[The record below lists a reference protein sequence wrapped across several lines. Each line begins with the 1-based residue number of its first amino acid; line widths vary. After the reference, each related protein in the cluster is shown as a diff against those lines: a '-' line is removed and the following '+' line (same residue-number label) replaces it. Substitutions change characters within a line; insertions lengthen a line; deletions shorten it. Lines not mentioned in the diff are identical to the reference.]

1 MTAPLKLFNIPAAY
15 PFLESFAH
23 GLLGAYGDEF
33 QHLKILLPTRR
44 ACRNLRNAFLR
55 INDGTPFILPNLI
68 PVGDLDEDELKLHAI
83 AAGHSAEI
91 MAIKPAISPLRR
103 RLLLAQLIQRIPDQ
117 NTRPEQAVAL
127 ADSLARLIDT
137 VHNEDLSF
145 DALSNLVAAEF
156 ATHWQITLDFLEI
169 IRVHWPKILE
179 SEGCIDPADRRN
191 RLIKLLI
198 NIWQKDAP
206 QSPIIAAGITGSLP
220 STAALLHIIAQLPRG
235 EVILPGLDH
244 YMDSESWAA
253 LEASHPQHVFKQLL
267 SRMDGVS
274 YKDVPDWPSL
284 SFAPARPDAITA
296 RFDLLSET
304 MRPAESCYKWARLRM
319 RDDDARKAGLDASL
333 TNMHLMQA
341 KTEQE
346 EAEKISLILRETLE
360 HPRKTAIVVTPDRA
374 LARRIGAAMRRW
386 DIQLD
391 DSAGTPMHYTRIGSW
406 LQSSALFL
414 IENMRPLPFLNFLH
428 HQLASC
434 GCEDHYIA
442 DIASLF
448 DRHILRGA
456 APATGYDGLYA
467 RIDKRL
473 KEERINAEIA
483 DKCRGFLDHLQSL
496 TAPLHTLC
504 QDGKH
509 DFIAWLNAHIETAE
523 NLAAQ
528 PDKDGAMRLWCG
540 EDGEEIALF
549 LSELKR
555 QAYNLPKMDGE
566 SYLAILIQLMRGMS
580 VRPLYGTHPRLQVLG
595 QLEAR
600 MIHADVM
607 ILAGLNEGTWPSD
620 PGHDPWM
627 SRPMRSDFGLPSLE
641 QAIGQAAH
649 DFVQCFTG
657 TDVYLTRAER
667 KDGAPTVTSRWL
679 LRLNAVLQA
688 LGREVED
695 LTFRPVEDWH
705 SALMRHDDITTPI
718 SRPEPRPPVSARPTS
733 LAVTSIGR
741 WMRDPYSLYASHIL
755 RLQKL
760 NPVEED
766 ASALDQ
772 GNFIHKVLEE
782 FTRQYPDTLPGDAA
796 DKILALAEEIKQ
808 DWPEVQ
814 NIPNF
819 WWPRCARALTWF
831 VEHEQNW
838 RKAGNRPSAIEST
851 GQIDWVGFTLR
862 ATADRIDSTAFGE
875 KIIIDYKTGTPP
887 SKQDMVAG
895 WEPQLPLEALIVQKD
910 GFSGVSGQVKDLQI
924 WRVTGGTPA
933 GNIHSHDDLMDAA
946 LSAAE
951 DGLTQLIKAFE
962 SAETPYYSL
971 PNPAGAPDENRQD
984 YAHLARV
991 AEWELGVAAPKAA
1004 QSVKGANDGQ

>member
-1 MTAPLKLFNIPAAY
+1 MTAPLSLYNIPAAY
-15 PFLESFAH
+15 PFLDSFAH
-23 GLLGAYGDEF
+23 GLLAEYANDPAAF
-33 QHLKILLPTRR
+33 QSLKILLPTRR
-44 ACRNLRNAFLR
+44 TCRNLRNAFLR
-55 INDGTPFILPNLI
+55 INDGAPFILPNLI

-83 AAGHSAEI
+83 AAGHSADI

-145 DALSNLVAAEF
+145 EALNNLVAAEF
-156 ATHWQITLDFLEI
+156 AEHWQITLDFLEI
-169 IRVHWPKILE
+169 IRIHWPKILQA
-179 SEGCIDPADRRN
+179 EGCIDPADRRN

-198 NIWQKDAP
+198 SIWEKEPP

-220 STAALLHIIAQLPRG
+220 STAALLHKIAALPQG
-235 EVILPGLDH
+235 QVILPGLDS

-253 LEASHPQHVFKQLL
+253 LDATHPQHVFHQLL
-267 SRMDGVS
+267 SRMGGVS
-274 YKDVPDWPSL
+274 YKDIPNWPAL
-284 SFAPARPDAITA
+284 RAAPKRSAAIER
-296 RFDLLSET
+296 RFDVLSET
-304 MRPAESCYKWARLRM
+304 MRPAESCYKWAALRM
-319 RDDDARKAGLDASL
+319 RGDDARKTGLEESL
-333 TNMHLMQA
+333 ENIHLVQA

-360 HPRKTAIVVTPDRA
+360 HPQKTAIVVTPDRA

-406 LQSSALFL
+406 LQSSAVFL
-414 IENMRPLPFLNFLH
+414 VENLRPLPFLNFLH

-448 DRHILRGA
+448 DRHIMRGA
-456 APATGYDGLYA
+456 APSGGYDGLRA
-467 RIDKRL
+467 RIQKRL
-473 KEERINAEIA
+473 KEEKINDDIAE
-483 DKCRGFLDHLQSL
+483 KCAAFLNHLQSL
-496 TAPLHTLC
+496 TAPLYDLA
-504 QDGKH
+504 QSGKH

-528 PDKDGAMRLWCG
+528 PEKTGAERLWCG
-540 EDGEEIALF
+540 EDGEEIAVF

-555 QAYNLPKMDGE
+555 QAYNLPDMDGE
-566 SYLAILIQLMRGMS
+566 SYLAILVQLMRGMS

-607 ILAGLNEGTWPSD
+607 ILAGLNEGTWPAD

-657 TDVYLTRAER
+657 QSVYLTRAER

-688 LGREVED
+688 LGRNIEELSFTEVD
-695 LTFRPVEDWH
+695 AWH
-705 SALMRHDDITTPI
+705 AALMRQDGDARPV
-718 SRPEPRPPVSARPTS
+718 SRPEPRPPASARPTS

-782 FTRQYPDTLPGDAA
+782 FTKAHRDTLPGDAA
-796 DKILALAEEIKQ
+796 DQILALAEEIKK

-831 VEHEQNW
+831 VDHEQGW
-838 RKAGNRPSAIEST
+838 RKSGHRPKVIESE
-851 GQIDWVGFTLR
+851 GKIDWDGFALR
-862 ATADRIDSTAFGE
+862 ATADRIDNTALGD

-895 WEPQLPLEALIVQKD
+895 WEPQLPLEALIVQN
-910 GFSGVSGQVKDLQI
+910 GGWEGAEGRVSDLQI

-933 GNIHSHDDLMDAA
+933 GEIHTHEKIFDAA
-946 LSAAE
+946 LGAAE
-951 DGLTQLIKAFE
+951 DGLSKLIKAFE

-971 PNPAGAPDENRQD
+971 PNPAAAPDKNRQD

-991 AEWELGVAAPKAA
+991 AEWELGIAAPKAVRGE
-1004 QSVKGANDGQ
+1004 QNG